1 MFLFTDSLLLYYL
14 DMLYGLLNII
24 QYLFLSMLNNRLV
37 IVLGLQS
44 LDMSMLDLNL
54 CFLRSNFSLNYL
66 LFLISINL
74 ILNKMTL
81 LDYLILELFNL
92 IRAYI
97 DRVTTSRIDLVS
109 FNRVI

>member
-74 ILNKMTL
+74 ILNEMTL
-81 LDYLILELFNL
+81 LDYFILELFNL